1 MRKYLIIGVV
11 LLTVVLLITNGLTLA
26 KYISNSVWNYY
37 LNSQGFYLSSD
48 KLGDNVKNVNNV
60 WDGTSVHFN
69 LTNSINEAAITDY
82 DIKYKVTCTLSDG
95 TDCKI
100 NGTDSNTYYG
110 TLSSYNTCINN
121 KNDGVDTTDFDKA
134 TCESKGYNWV
144 IQKSTADIYFD
155 IATDNVTADIEVV
168 SIEPYEKTLTG
179 TFILKK
185 DKTLVEKT
193 DMTYQSFNN
202 YDRLTI
208 TNSSDDKKCVKINW
222 DANKLRIDKD
232 NITNYNMQNGYINEI
247 ILEIPSKDNLSYI
260 FYKVDKSATYDVNE
274 FSLLEIECN

>member
-260 FYKVDKSATYDVNE
+260 FYKIDKSATYDVNE

>member
-60 WDGTSVHFN
+60 WDGTSIHFN

-82 DIKYKVTCTLSDG
+82 DIRYKVTCTLSDG

-222 DANKLRIDKD
+222 DDNKLRIDKD

-260 FYKVDKSATYDVNE
+260 FYKVDKSETYDVNE

>member
-60 WDGTSVHFN
+60 WDGTSIHFN
-69 LTNSINEAAITDY
+69 LTNSINESAITDY

-121 KNDGVDTTDFDKA
+121 KNDGVDTKDFDKA

>member
-48 KLGDNVKNVNNV
+48 KLGNDVQNVNNI
-60 WDGTSVHFN
+60 WDGTSIHFN
-69 LTNSINEAAITDY
+69 LTNSVNDAAITDY

-110 TLSSYNTCINN
+110 TLSSYNTCVNN
-121 KNDGVDTTDFDKA
+121 KDDVVTTDFDKA
-134 TCESKGYNWV
+134 TCELKGYDWV
-144 IQKSTADIYFD
+144 IQKSNADIYFD
-155 IATDNVTADIEVV
+155 VTSDNVTANIEVV
-168 SIEPYEKTLTG
+168 STEPYEKVLTG

-185 DKTLVEKT
+185 DKTLIEKT
-193 DMTYQSFNN
+193 DMTYQSFAN

-222 DANKLRIDKD
+222 DSNKLRIDKD
-232 NITNYNMQNGYINEI
+232 DITNYNMENGYINEI

-260 FYKVDKSATYDVNE
+260 FYKVDKSITYDVNE

>member
-11 LLTVVLLITNGLTLA
+11 LLTIVLLITNGLTLA

-60 WDGTSVHFN
+60 WDGTSIHFN

-82 DIKYKVTCTLSDG
+82 DIRYKVTCTLSDG

-232 NITNYNMQNGYINEI
+232 NITNYNMENGYINEI

>member
-1 MRKYLIIGVV
+1 MRKYLIISVV
-11 LLTVVLLITNGLTLA
+11 LLTIVLLITNGLTLA

-60 WDGTSVHFN
+60 WDGTSIHFN

-82 DIKYKVTCTLSDG
+82 DIRYKVTCTLSDG

-155 IATDNVTADIEVV
+155 ITSDNVTADIEVV

-247 ILEIPSKDNLSYI
+247 ILEIPSKYNLSYI

>member
-185 DKTLVEKT
+185 DKTLIEKT

>member
-168 SIEPYEKTLTG
+168 SIEPYEKTLTV